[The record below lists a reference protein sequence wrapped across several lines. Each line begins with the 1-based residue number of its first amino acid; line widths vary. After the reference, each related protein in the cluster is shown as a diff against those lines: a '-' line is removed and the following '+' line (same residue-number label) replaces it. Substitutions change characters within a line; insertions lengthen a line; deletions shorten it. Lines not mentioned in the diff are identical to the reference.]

1 MKSSNT
7 SFLLLAAAL
16 LTAGTAAAQGTTQSA
31 TANAKPSAQ
40 GRTAVLRGTPVN
52 TQITETLRSASRIDN
67 DSYVS
72 QTGFSNYGN
81 VDQTGNNQ
89 SADMVQIN
97 SSTSILGNDG
107 YQKQRNGGSATGGT
121 TGENTAFM
129 TQIGGANYADQDQAG
144 NLNYAVVEQGGVGA
158 AVDRNYSVQQ
168 QVGGNNYG
176 FVDQDSNGSFAH
188 QFQTS
193 DPTLSTV
200 GGGFTPGGINNG
212 NYADTRQGNLS
223 GAAAGTN
230 GADAQWSQVVQNG
243 QNNRAIVR
251 QDHN

>member
-16 LTAGTAAAQGTTQSA
+16 LSAGTAAAQGTTLSA
-31 TANAKPSAQ
+31 TANAKPVAQ

-52 TQITETLRSASRIDN
+52 TQITATLRSDSRIDN
-67 DSYVS
+67 DSYVNQS
-72 QTGFSNYGN
+72 GFSNYGS

-97 SSTSILGNDG
+97 PSTSILGNDG
-107 YQKQRNGGSATGGT
+107 YQKQRNGGGTGG
-121 TGENTAFM
+121 NTAFM
-129 TQIGGANYADQDQAG
+129 TQVGGANYADQDQSG
-144 NLNYAVVEQGGVGA
+144 NLNYAVVAQGEAGA
-158 AVDRNYSVQQ
+158 ARDRNYSVQQ

-176 FVDQDSNGSFAH
+176 YVDQDSNGNFAH
-188 QFQTS
+188 QSQTS
-193 DPTLSTV
+193 ALSSSI
-200 GGGFTPGGINNG
+200 GGGLLPGGVDNG
-212 NYADTRQGNLS
+212 NYADTRQGNLT

-230 GADAQWSQVVQNG
+230 GADAQWSQVVQDG

-251 QDHN
+251 QDHD